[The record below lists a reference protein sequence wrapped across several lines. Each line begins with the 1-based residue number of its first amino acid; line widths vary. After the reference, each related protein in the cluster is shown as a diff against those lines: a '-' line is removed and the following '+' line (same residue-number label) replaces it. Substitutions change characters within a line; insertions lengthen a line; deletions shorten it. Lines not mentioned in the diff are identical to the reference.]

1 MNLSSFVSKD
11 RLLSRPSLSTIQF
24 FLAFCATCLS
34 AALLFSER
42 IQGSLVTMIIAIG
55 LDPLRAQL
63 IAALLL
69 TAGAALVGAACGRH
83 KGGAM
88 VGGGI
93 AFWLGYLANFLQ
105 LEQRP
110 VYDPAGNLEVL
121 NEGAL
126 IHTAAVMLALGLLSA
141 FLGAAVGAAAQE
153 TDE

>member
-42 IQGSLVTMIIAIG
+42 IQGSLVTMIIDIG

-69 TAGAALVGAACGRH
+69 T
-83 KGGAM
+83 
-88 VGGGI
+88 
-93 AFWLGYLANFLQ
+93 
-105 LEQRP
+105 
-110 VYDPAGNLEVL
+110 
-121 NEGAL
+121 
-126 IHTAAVMLALGLLSA
+126 
-141 FLGAAVGAAAQE
+141 
-153 TDE
+153 